1 MKTIVFEGSAYE
13 QLIEWAEEDFD
24 VFLKIDRLLRDISR
38 EPFKGLGK
46 PEPLKH
52 TYKGYWSR
60 RITSEHRLIYKFEQ
74 QTIFV
79 ASLKGHYGD

>member
-60 RITSEHRLIYKFEQ
+60 RITGEHRLIYKFEQ

>member
-52 TYKGYWSR
+52 TY
-60 RITSEHRLIYKFEQ
+60 
-74 QTIFV
+74 
-79 ASLKGHYGD
+79 